1 MPRADLLLIGLTGP
15 AGCGKDTVARYLC
28 QPHIGFEP
36 YAFADPLRDM
46 LIALLC
52 PANIPVQYLV
62 ERSLKEQPMPGIGM
76 SARRLM
82 QTLGTEWGRNTVHAD
97 LWTRVAG
104 MTLGISEDPA
114 VLPVADA
121 IVISDV
127 RFPNEAA
134 WIRQHGGYVVRVER
148 ETAGVAAHESEQ
160 HFDAIGADDTVD
172 NRGTLGGLHCK
183 IDAMLARVRAVH
195 LSRAQVAA

>member
-104 MTLGISEDPA
+104 MTLGISDDPA

-127 RFPNEAA
+127 RFPNEAE
-134 WIRQHGGYVVRVER
+134 WIRQHGGFVVRVER
-148 ETAGVAAHESEQ
+148 DTVAVAAHESEQ
-160 HFDAIGADDTVD
+160 HFSAIAADDTVD
-172 NRGTLGGLHCK
+172 NSGSLSSLHTR
-183 IDAMLARVRAVH
+183 IDAMLERVRMVH
-195 LSRAQVAA
+195 NLRGRGA